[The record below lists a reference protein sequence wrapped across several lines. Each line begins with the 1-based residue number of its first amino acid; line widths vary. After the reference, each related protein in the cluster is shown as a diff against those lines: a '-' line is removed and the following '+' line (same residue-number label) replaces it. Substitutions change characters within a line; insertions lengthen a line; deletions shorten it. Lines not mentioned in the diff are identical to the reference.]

1 MLELHHVIVRHQ
13 QNTVLNIPEL
23 RIAAQQITVILGHN
37 GSGKSTLMKLLARQQ
52 NPTQGRIC
60 LNQHSLERLSQ
71 RQLAQQ
77 LAYLPQRL
85 PDVAGLTVTE
95 LVRLGRFPWRG
106 TLGRWKS
113 SDHLAVQQALR
124 QTNVSHYGEQLADQL
139 SGGERQ
145 RAWIAML
152 LAQQAPMLLLDEP
165 TSALD
170 LSHQYDLMQLLRQ
183 LNQQQQRGIVVILH
197 DVNLACRFA
206 DRILALKQGQIC
218 FDGSPQQLLTP
229 ANLRK
234 IYGLDFDLIKQA
246 QQNLPVA
253 AVAYPQEEQL

>member
-1 MLELHHVIVRHQ
+1 MLRLQNISVCHQ
-13 QNTVLNIPEL
+13 HTPVLEIDQL
-23 RIAAQQITVILGHN
+23 SLSAQQITVILGHN

-52 NPTQGRIC
+52 APTSGTIT
-60 LNQHSLERLSQ
+60 LNQQALSGLSQ

-85 PDVAGLTVTE
+85 PDVAGLSVRE

-106 TLGRWKS
+106 TLGRWKKQ
-113 SDHLAVQQALR
+113 DQLAIEQAMND
-124 QTNVSHYGEQLADQL
+124 TNVSHYAQHLADQL

-152 LAQQAPMLLLDEP
+152 LAQQAPLLLLDEP

-170 LSHQYDLMQLLRQ
+170 LAHQYELMTLLSR
-183 LNQQQQRGIVVILH
+183 LNQQQQRGIIVILH

-206 DRILALKQGQIC
+206 DRIIALKQGKIC
-218 FDGSPQQLLTP
+218 FDGSAQALLQHDT
-229 ANLRK
+229 LK
-234 IYGLDFDLIKQA
+234 QVYGLNFDLITQPC
-246 QQNLPVA
+246 QSLPVA
-253 AVAYPQEEQL
+253 AVAGL